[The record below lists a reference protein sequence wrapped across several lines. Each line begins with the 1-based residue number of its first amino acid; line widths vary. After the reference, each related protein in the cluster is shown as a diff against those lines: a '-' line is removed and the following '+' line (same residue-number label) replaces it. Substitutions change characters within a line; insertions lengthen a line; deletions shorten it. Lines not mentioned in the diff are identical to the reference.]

1 MRCDRWKDRDFLE
14 IQKER
19 CERSPKTY
27 KEIEDVIDLFDVYS
41 EISHLSM
48 WAARPLVYEKNPEVK
63 RSAIAEIAREILIR
77 SDVNQN
83 LSISRSLV
91 TEGRVQEILSEK
103 RILIEG
109 TELQREKLKKRK
121 ESEDTEVLYTCPLCQ
136 GLITVTFSKRDKIV
150 SLRTTENIDDG
161 LSWFASYLD
170 VPRSRLIS
178 GLIEYKIRY
187 PETIL

>member
-1 MRCDRWKDRDFLE
+1 MRCEKWKDRDFLE
-14 IQKER
+14 NQKER

-27 KEIEDVIDLFDVYS
+27 EEIEEVIDLFDVYS

-48 WAARPLVYEKNPEVK
+48 WAARPLVYEKNLEVK
-63 RSAIAEIAREILIR
+63 QSAIAEIAREMAIR
-77 SDVNQN
+77 SNVNQN

-103 RILIEG
+103 RILIKG
-109 TELQREKLKKRK
+109 TDLQREKLKKRK
-121 ESEDTEVLYTCPLCQ
+121 ESEDKEVLYTCPLCQ
-136 GLITVTFSKRDKIV
+136 RLITVTLSKRNKIV
-150 SLRTTENIDDG
+150 SLRTTENMDDG

-170 VPRSRLIS
+170 APRSLLIS